1 MGREEDISGE
11 IYFDNNA
18 TTRPLAEVTEAAA
31 EAMGKGFGNPSSAHG
46 AGERAR
52 RLLRS
57 ARERVSELVGCVP
70 ENLVF
75 TSSGTESNNIVFYSA
90 TRKKEKPRVVTTG
103 VEHSSIVKM
112 CDFLRLNGVRAEILA
127 VDENGVLDIA
137 ALEDALCEKT
147 DLVSVQWVNNETG
160 VVQDVERISRLCRE
174 KGVPFHTDAAQAAGK
189 LEVDLDEVP
198 ADFLS
203 FTAHK
208 ISGPQG
214 CAALCA
220 RDRLLLK
227 PFMFGGF
234 QEEGFRPGTENLP
247 GIAGFAKACEIRREG
262 FSRLTER
269 MSGLRDRFEKAVAG
283 AIPGTSINGAGSGR
297 VCNTTSVHFG
307 GIDGRRLVSLLDRA
321 GVRCSQS
328 SACTNFDVAPSYVL
342 VAMGLGEEHARSSV
356 RFSFCPENT
365 PEEVERAAEII
376 RDKCELLRSGRG

>member
-57 ARERVSELVGCVP
+57 ARERVSELVGCAP

-137 ALEDALCEKT
+137 ALEEALCEKT

-189 LEVDLDEVP
+189 LEVDLDEIP

-247 GIAGFAKACEIRREG
+247 GIAGFAKACEIRRAG